1 MNSLCGVYEIMAMA
15 TDHLLDSSVIIEDY
29 FSVVRNTDDK
39 SETQSQS
46 LFRATNTGQ
55 LEWEGCFQT
64 FKTFV
69 ETKLN
74 ICGK

>member
-1 MNSLCGVYEIMAMA
+1 MAMGHA
-15 TDHLLDSSVIIEDY
+15 LNSSIITEDY

-46 LFRATNTGQ
+46 PLRATNTGQ

-64 FKTFV
+64 LKSFV
-69 ETKLN
+69 GTKYKYLW
-74 ICGK
+74 KMDVTRWQS